1 MVKEVMHRSISS
13 IEQAEK
19 ILENGFI
26 ELEDAIEYLKV
37 NDANNAVLAKFKGED
52 IENLKKQRAVDIYT
66 GAVKVDTG
74 RGSFNRDTQAADRFV
89 KDMIMNGEDVRQYM
103 KTPAT
108 EEITIEDVEEKAVEN
123 ENNVDIKPENSEAV
137 ERNIAWLDSAFK
149 EHFEATDEDG
159 VPAWRRH
166 NADVLDRIKFT
177 DNKGKENDK
186 IRKKS
191 EATIWEI
198 AKSEVL
204 RERSFDFGFM
214 ALKKEDKLKLLRAD
228 LSDSVAKTSL
238 GVIGISPVINIKVG
252 DEVAVEELAK
262 VDAKTAVEAVD
273 KFLSDT
279 NKEKAVVKEAATV
292 GAALHESEKMERFIS
307 YVEKKQYSPKVV
319 ESLKGKLNKF
329 SETMK
334 SFWGKAWTGA
344 KEYVANNRTRL
355 LVDTAATLAVV
366 LTPPSYAIV
375 GAYAAYTTL
384 GSFVW
389 PIVEKRRRAIR
400 QAKRE
405 GRNYDDYKLGLK
417 FNGLRKAW
425 RDIKSN
431 EKEYRRYKND
441 AKLGAA
447 AGIIVAGGLGVLGT
461 GLVKGVSATTARI
474 GGVIARSLSS
484 FTSQTLNFRNT
495 KRDLKL
501 EDNEENREAYKS
513 AKWGLIIGGTIAALT
528 VAWSTYNI
536 LSSQPEVEAP
546 KGNAK
551 GAADQAQEAAQKAA
565 KKSAKVVKDAAEN
578 IQPEAEV
585 SAIAY
590 DYPPVWSEESGLSQK
605 HFGEIYGTY
614 DADGNW
620 HHGKINGVFAQRNAA
635 FDQWNADHP
644 DALRPLVVREPMEA
658 YAEMKQNLHNFRVA
672 NPDAFPGK
680 TDDQIIYQYIK
691 LVEQTERTVPGPVVD
706 GVETRISRVGKDG
719 QFMYWTNAEEM
730 RAMNA
735 ILDCGTKA
743 EVEVSTEALNASLD
757 RIDMSTG
764 KGIGKEFAK
773 GVTQNEF
780 IGYGPKCKE
789 GVSMWRAVKQFFHK
803 EPEAPAAEAT
813 VDANVRSVQVKEI
826 DMDEGGA
833 QAVYTQETATMGRGT
848 ATIHEGDLTDKT
860 AQAGKKVGSSIPLD
874 NTSRKLDV
882 NWVHPSKEGGR

>member
-1 MVKEVMHRSISS
+1 MVKDVMHRSISS
-13 IEQAEK
+13 VEQAEK

-52 IENLKKQRAVDIYT
+52 IEALKKQRAVDIYT
-66 GAVKVDTG
+66 GVKKIDTG

-103 KTPAT
+103 KSNVAPVE
-108 EEITIEDVEEKAVEN
+108 EEIIEEINERAIEN
-123 ENNVDIKPENSEAV
+123 ENDVDIKPENSEAV
-137 ERNIAWLDSAFK
+137 ERNIAWLGSAFK
-149 EHFEATDEDG
+149 EHFEAVDVSG
-159 VPAWRRH
+159 VSAWRRH

-177 DNKGKENDK
+177 DNKGKESSK
-186 IRKKS
+186 VRAKS

-204 RERSFDFGFM
+204 RKRSFDFGFM
-214 ALKKEDKLKLLRAD
+214 ALRKEDKLRLLRAD

-238 GVIGISPVINIKVG
+238 GVIGITPVVNR
-252 DEVAVEELAK
+252 EVNGEVVAEELAK
-262 VDAKTAVEAVD
+262 VDAKTAIEVVD
-273 KFLSDT
+273 KFLSD
-279 NKEKAVVKEAATV
+279 KSEEKAVVKEAATV
-292 GAALHESEKMERFIS
+292 GAALHESEKMEGFIG
-307 YVEKKQYSPKVV
+307 YVEKKQYSSKVV
-319 ESLKGKLNKF
+319 EKLKKAHKEFGEK
-329 SETMK
+329 MK

-355 LVDTAATLAVV
+355 LVDTAATLGMV
-366 LTPPSYAIV
+366 LAPPSYAIV

-425 RDIKSN
+425 KDIRSN
-431 EKEYRRYKND
+431 EKEWTRYKND
-441 AKLGAA
+441 ARLGAA
-447 AGIIVAGGLGVLGT
+447 AGIVVAGGLGVLGT

-484 FTSQTLNFRNT
+484 LTSQSLNFRNT

-501 EDNEENREAYKS
+501 EDNEENRAAYKS
-513 AKWGLIIGGTIAALT
+513 AKMGLIIGGTIAALT

-536 LSSQPEVEAP
+536 LSSQPDVEAP

-605 HFGEIYGTY
+605 QFGEIYGKF

-620 HHGKINGVFAQRNAA
+620 HHGKITGILARENEA
-635 FDQWNADHP
+635 FEQWNAAHP
-644 DALRPLVVREPMEA
+644 DALRTIEVKDPMEV
-658 YAEMKQNLHNFRVA
+658 YAEMKQNLHNARVA
-672 NPDAFPGK
+672 NPDLFAGK
-680 TDDQIIYQYIK
+680 TDDQVIYQYIK
-691 LVEQTERTVPGPVVD
+691 LVEYSERAKVGPVVD
-706 GVETRISRVGKDG
+706 GMRTLITVTDENGIPVFASN
-719 QFMYWTNAEEM
+719 QEEM
-730 RAMNA
+730 QAMFKM
-735 ILDCGTKA
+735 LRCGEK
-743 EVEVSTEALNASLD
+743 VEVSTEALNANLD
-757 RIDMSTG
+757 RIDLNTG

-773 GVTQNEF
+773 GVTNNNF
-780 IGYGPKCKE
+780 IGFAEDCEK
-789 GVSMWRAVKQFFHK
+789 GVSMWRKGVDAVKQLFHK
-803 EPEAPAAEAT
+803 EPETP
-813 VDANVRSVQVKEI
+813 DASIRTVQVKEI
-826 DMDEGGA
+826 DMGEGGA

-848 ATIHEGDLTDKT
+848 STIHEGDLTDKV
-860 AQAGKKVGSSIPLD
+860 AQEGKKVGSSIPLD